1 MSEVKVM
8 IQEWSSP
15 DQGGNGTGPR
25 AALPGLHQFWITCLL
40 GLAPLILLVFL
51 VGLYFWVERENAY
64 AAMQARNYSELVA
77 QELGKRAARVQE
89 DLRRWIRDPALRQ
102 VLRVGD
108 PQVRIA
114 EEQRLAGRLPLAL
127 RVRLVPSASAG
138 GIEGEDVAPDLSMAG
153 KDLVH
158 RARQER
164 ATTPLE
170 AHLVG
175 QDGMHLAVA
184 APVLDENQ
192 EGVLGVVHVALPMAL
207 LPFLQDGGPKW
218 GRLQFQQ
225 QVEIEVAALDGK
237 AQAPAP
243 GATPSFWVNV
253 PGTSLRVAAWMTPE
267 SLLAPKF
274 LFIAL
279 GSYLLVMGL
288 IAFVLR
294 LLLNRLEQAL
304 ATDFAG
310 LRAMIEDAVNSWPIR
325 KLQCRLAETRSLM
338 EAIRPLLINL
348 AAIRRRSAQSSRRPE
363 ESQPLMPLSGLG
375 PDDLE
380 LGEVRPDRPV
390 PRDGGDNPGAGQPA

>member
-1 MSEVKVM
+1 MS
-8 IQEWSSP
+8 QEWSLP

-40 GLAPLILLVFL
+40 GLAPLILLGFL

-64 AAMQARNYSELVA
+64 AAMQARNYGELVA

-89 DLRRWIRDPALRQ
+89 DLRRWIRDPNLRQ
-102 VLRVGD
+102 VLRAGD
-108 PQVRIA
+108 PQVRIT

-127 RVRLVPSASAG
+127 RVRLVPSAPVGA
-138 GIEGEDVAPDLSMAG
+138 EGEDVTPDLSMAG

-192 EGVLGVVHVALPMAL
+192 EGVLGVVHVAMPMAL

-218 GRLQFQQ
+218 GQLQFQQ
-225 QVEIEVAALDGK
+225 QVEIEVATLDAK

-267 SLLAPKF
+267 SLLAPKS

-294 LLLNRLEQAL
+294 LMLNRLEQAL
-304 ATDFAG
+304 AADFAG
-310 LRAMIEDAVNSWPIR
+310 LRAMIEDAVNTWPIR

-338 EAIRPLLINL
+338 EAIRPLLISL

-363 ESQPLMPLSGLG
+363 ELPPLMPSTGLG
-375 PDDLE
+375 PADLE
-380 LGEVRPDRPV
+380 LGEVLPDRPG

>member
-1 MSEVKVM
+1 MS
-8 IQEWSSP
+8 QEWSPP
-15 DQGGNGTGPR
+15 DQGGNETGPR
-25 AALPGLHQFWITCLL
+25 AALPGLHQFWINCLL

-51 VGLYFWVERENAY
+51 VGHYFWVERENAY
-64 AAMQARNYSELVA
+64 AAMQARNYSDLVA

-102 VLRVGD
+102 VLRSGD

-127 RVRLVPSASAG
+127 RVRLVPSAPAG
-138 GIEGEDVAPDLSMAG
+138 GGEGEDATPDLSMAG

-218 GRLQFQQ
+218 GQLQFQQ
-225 QVEIEVAALDGK
+225 QVEIEVATLDAK
-237 AQAPAP
+237 AQAPMP
-243 GATPSFWVNV
+243 DATPSFWVNV

-267 SLLAPKF
+267 SLLAPQP
-274 LFIAL
+274 LLIAL

-294 LLLNRLEQAL
+294 LMLNRLEQAL
-304 ATDFAG
+304 AADFAG
-310 LRAMIEDAVNSWPIR
+310 LRAMIEDAVNTWPIR
-325 KLQCRLAETRSLM
+325 KLQCRLAETQSLM
-338 EAIRPLLINL
+338 EAIRPLLISL
-348 AAIRRRSAQSSRRPE
+348 AAIRRRNAQSSRRPE
-363 ESQPLMPLSGLG
+363 ALPPLMLPTGLG
-375 PDDLE
+375 PADLE
-380 LGEVRPDRPV
+380 LGEVRPDRPG
-390 PRDGGDNPGAGQPA
+390 PGEGGDHPGTGQPA

>member
-1 MSEVKVM
+1 
-8 IQEWSSP
+8 
-15 DQGGNGTGPR
+15 
-25 AALPGLHQFWITCLL
+25 
-40 GLAPLILLVFL
+40 LAPLILLVFM
-51 VGLYFWVERENAY
+51 VGLYFWVERENSY

-77 QELGKRAARVQE
+77 QELGKRASRVQE
-89 DLRRWIRDPALRQ
+89 DLRRVIRDPALRQ
-102 VLRVGD
+102 ILRAGD
-108 PQVRIA
+108 PQARIS
-114 EEQRLAGRLPLAL
+114 EEQRLAGRIPMAL
-127 RVRLVPSASAG
+127 RVRLVPSEPAG
-138 GIEGEDVAPDLSMAG
+138 GAGAEPATLDLSMAG

-218 GRLQFQQ
+218 GQLQFQQ
-225 QVEIEVAALDGK
+225 LVEIEVATLDDK
-237 AQAPAP
+237 AQSSAPAMV
-243 GATPSFWVNV
+243 PSFWVNV

-267 SLLAPKF
+267 SLLSPKP

-304 ATDFAG
+304 AADFAG
-310 LRAMIEDAVNSWPIR
+310 LRAMIEDAANTWPIR
-325 KLQCRLAETRSLM
+325 KIQSRLEETRSLM
-338 EAIRPLLINL
+338 EAIRPLLISL
-348 AAIRRRSAQSSRRPE
+348 AAVRRRSAQFGSRRQD
-363 ESQPLMPLSGLG
+363 ESPPLMPLAGPG

-380 LGEVRPDRPV
+380 LGEVMPDRPGL
-390 PRDGGDNPGAGQPA
+390 GGESDKAGSGKPT

>member
-1 MSEVKVM
+1 MS
-8 IQEWSSP
+8 QDWSPP
-15 DQGGNGTGPR
+15 DQGGNETGPR
-25 AALPGLHQFWITCLL
+25 TALPGLHQFWINCLI
-40 GLAPLILLVFL
+40 GLAPLILLVFM
-51 VGLYFWVERENAY
+51 VGLYLWVERENSY
-64 AAMQARNYSELVA
+64 AAMQAHNYSELVA

-89 DLRRWIRDPALRQ
+89 DLRRVIRDPALRQ
-102 VLRVGD
+102 VLRTGD
-108 PQVRIA
+108 PQARSA
-114 EEQRLAGRLPLAL
+114 EEQRLAGRIPLAL
-127 RVRLVPSASAG
+127 RVRLVPSAPA
-138 GIEGEDVAPDLSMAG
+138 EGAEAEPVTPDLSMAG

-164 ATTPLE
+164 ATTPVE

-218 GRLQFQQ
+218 GQLQFQQ
-225 QVEIEVAALDGK
+225 LVEIEVATLDDK
-237 AQAPAP
+237 AQSSAPAMV
-243 GATPSFWVNV
+243 PSFWVNV

-267 SLLAPKF
+267 SLLSPKP

-304 ATDFAG
+304 AADFAG
-310 LRAMIEDAVNSWPIR
+310 LRAMIEDAANTWPIR
-325 KLQCRLAETRSLM
+325 KIQSRLEETRSLM
-338 EAIRPLLINL
+338 EAIRPLLISL
-348 AAIRRRSAQSSRRPE
+348 AAVRRRSAQFGSRRQD
-363 ESQPLMPLSGLG
+363 ESPPLMPLAGPG

-380 LGEVRPDRPV
+380 LGEIMPDRPGL
-390 PRDGGDNPGAGQPA
+390 GGESDKAGSGKPT